1 MATPDQ
7 FKAFVQSG
15 NTTEF
20 LQFRWGVMRNSA
32 NQLELQIFPIGALE
46 TPPVL
51 HKIPVYN
58 PSDTESPLRVCYPAK
73 HAQGKAM
80 YVIIVR
86 DSQITSICL
95 TAANLISSSVAPA
108 YTTRRDRFDE
118 LVRVAS
124 GKEEAFSTFIN
135 DMWRNSHNDDFWK
148 APEKSGQSY
157 ATLDE
162 TIDTEMGGVSVLPTQ
177 VRNPLIN
184 LMSSS
189 VHSPLSCHSMTK
201 LPFLPDLKCV

>member
-1 MATPDQ
+1 MTISSHAP
-7 FKAFVQSG
+7 
-15 NTTEF
+15 
-20 LQFRWGVMRNSA
+20 RGVDFS
-32 NQLELQIFPIGALE
+32 FSF
-46 TPPVL
+46 L
-51 HKIPVYN
+51 HKIPVYT
-58 PSDTESPLRVCYPAK
+58 PSDTECPLRVCYPAL

-148 APEKSGQSY
+148 SPEKSGQSFD
-157 ATLDE
+157 TLDE
-162 TIDTEMGGVSVLPTQ
+162 TIDTEMGGVGVLPTQ

-189 VHSPLSCHSMTK
+189 VHFSLCRVIVWQKATSCLSLAVYDQGRPNMLIILMSSSVHFSLC
-201 LPFLPDLKCV
+201 CVIV